1 MRDITQKVCCPKCG
15 RGEDVIPIIYSCSRS
30 DYEKY
35 RALEK
40 EGKVLM
46 AGCVLSVETPKFYC
60 KKCKNNIWQNDI
72 SADKTP

>member
-1 MRDITQKVCCPKCG
+1 MHELTQNVVCPKCNSA
-15 RGEDVIPIIYSCSRS
+15 EEVIPIIYSCSGS
-30 DYEKY
+30 DYERY

-60 KKCKNNIWQNDI
+60 KRCRHNIWQEEI
-72 SADKTP
+72 A